1 MRNTDYKLITS
12 VMGFNFNI
20 SVKDEYNQLVKQ
32 GIKSTIKRPKN
43 ETPRVINRVTN
54 KKWFT
59 HFNDG
64 LYNKILDYRKNND

>member
-1 MRNTDYKLITS
+1 MDYNEKLITS
-12 VMGFNFNI
+12 VMGFNFAV
-20 SVKDEYNQLVKQ
+20 SVKDEHNQLVKQ
-32 GIKSTIKRPKN
+32 GIKYTINRPKN
-43 ETPRVINRVTN
+43 EIPRVINRITN

>member
-1 MRNTDYKLITS
+1 MDYNEKLITS
-12 VMGFNFNI
+12 VMGFNFAI
-20 SVKDEYNQLVKQ
+20 TVKDQDNQLVKQ
-32 GIKSTIKRPKN
+32 GIKYTINRPKN
-43 ETPRVINRVTN
+43 EKPRVINRITN

>member
-1 MRNTDYKLITS
+1 MDYNEKLITS
-12 VMGFNFNI
+12 VMGFNFAI
-20 SVKDEYNQLVKQ
+20 SVKDEHNQLVKQ
-32 GIKSTIKRPKN
+32 GIKYTINRPKN
-43 ETPRVINRVTN
+43 EKPRAINRITN

>member
-1 MRNTDYKLITS
+1 MDYNEKLITS
-12 VMGFNFNI
+12 VMGFDFNI
-20 SVKDEYNQLVKQ
+20 SVKDEHNQLVKQ
-32 GIKSTIKRPKN
+32 GIKYTIKRKQG
-43 ETPRVINRVTN
+43 TINAFKQRVTD

>member
-1 MRNTDYKLITS
+1 M
-12 VMGFNFNI
+12 
-20 SVKDEYNQLVKQ
+20 VKT
-32 GIKSTIKRPKN
+32 GIKYTIQRSEGSITAFK
-43 ETPRVINRVTN
+43 NRVAD

>member
-1 MRNTDYKLITS
+1 
-12 VMGFNFNI
+12 
-20 SVKDEYNQLVKQ
+20 LVKQ
-32 GIKSTIKRPKN
+32 GIKYTIQRKEGTIAAFKQ
-43 ETPRVINRVTN
+43 RVTD

>member
-1 MRNTDYKLITS
+1 MDYNEKLITS
-12 VMGFNFNI
+12 VMGFNFAV
-20 SVKDEYNQLVKQ
+20 SVKDEHNQLVKQ
-32 GIKSTIKRPKN
+32 GIKYTINRPKN
-43 ETPRVINRVTN
+43 EIPRVMNRITN

>member
-1 MRNTDYKLITS
+1 MDYNEKLITS
-12 VMGFNFNI
+12 VMGFDFKVSI
-20 SVKDEYNQLVKQ
+20 KDEHNQLVKQ
-32 GIKSTIKRPKN
+32 GIKYTIQRKQG
-43 ETPRVINRVTN
+43 TINAFKQRVTD

>member
-1 MRNTDYKLITS
+1 MDYNEKLITS
-12 VMGFNFNI
+12 VMGFDFTTA
-20 SVKDEYNQLVKQ
+20 VKDEHNQLVKQ
-32 GIKSTIKRPKN
+32 GIKYTIQRKQG
-43 ETPRVINRVTN
+43 TINAFKQRVTD

>member
-1 MRNTDYKLITS
+1 MDYNEKLITS

-20 SVKDEYNQLVKQ
+20 SVKDEHNQLVKQ
-32 GIKSTIKRPKN
+32 GIKYTIQRKEGTIAAFKQ
-43 ETPRVINRVTN
+43 RVTD

>member
-1 MRNTDYKLITS
+1 MDYNEKLITS
-12 VMGFNFNI
+12 VMGFNFAI
-20 SVKDEYNQLVKQ
+20 SIKDEHNQLVKQ
-32 GIKSTIKRPKN
+32 GIKHTINRPEN
-43 ETPRVINRVTN
+43 ETPRVINRITN

>member
-1 MRNTDYKLITS
+1 MDYNEKLITS

-20 SVKDEYNQLVKQ
+20 NVKDENNQLVKQ
-32 GIKSTIKRPKN
+32 GIKYTIQRKQGTIAAFKQ
-43 ETPRVINRVTN
+43 RVTD

>member
-1 MRNTDYKLITS
+1 MKDDVIDS
-12 VMGFNFNI
+12 VLGFNFNVTI
-20 SVKDEYNQLVKQ
+20 KDTEEKEIKT
-32 GIKSTIKRPKN
+32 GAKSTHYPD
-43 ETPRVINRVTN
+43 EVVVINHRIPD

>member
-1 MRNTDYKLITS
+1 MRDDKLITS
-12 VMGFNFNI
+12 VVGFNFKNTL
-20 SVKDEYNQLVKQ
+20 KDENNQLIKT
-32 GIKSTIKRPKN
+32 GIKYTIERAEGSINAFK
-43 ETPRVINRVTN
+43 NRVAN

>member
-1 MRNTDYKLITS
+1 MDYNEKLITS
-12 VMGFNFNI
+12 VMGFNFAV
-20 SVKDEYNQLVKQ
+20 SVKDEHNQLVKQ
-32 GIKSTIKRPKN
+32 GIKYTINRPEN
-43 ETPRVINRVTN
+43 EKPRVINRITN

>member
-1 MRNTDYKLITS
+1 MDYNEKLITS
-12 VMGFNFNI
+12 VMGFNFAV
-20 SVKDEYNQLVKQ
+20 SVKDEHNQLVKQ
-32 GIKSTIKRPKN
+32 GIKYTLNRPKN
-43 ETPRVINRVTN
+43 EIPRVINRITN